1 MKKRMKI
8 SIGSEEEI
16 ERMRRETKFKINA
29 RNVLG
34 IKHQDDWIFNLNI
47 GNIMHL
53 APLSFD
59 DLNSYAYIQRSGVPA
74 NSKASIQNVDYLNEL
89 HKDTLLEKI
98 LFLSVGYF

>member
-1 MKKRMKI
+1 MNTKERTEFFNDGRLGLKKRLRI
-8 SIGSEEEI
+8 SFGSQQEI
-16 ERMRRETKFKINA
+16 DRIRKDSKYKLNA

-59 DLNSYAYIQRSGVPA
+59 DLNSFAYVQRPTHSQG
-74 NSKASIQNVDYLNEL
+74 STQ
-89 HKDTLLEKI
+89 H
-98 LFLSVGYF
+98 

>member
-1 MKKRMKI
+1 MRI
-8 SIGSEEEI
+8 SFGSEQEI
-16 ERMRRETKFKINA
+16 ERMRKDTRFKLNA

-59 DLNSYAYIQRSGVPA
+59 DLNSFAYIQRPASSGGGL
-74 NSKASIQNVDYLNEL
+74 K
-89 HKDTLLEKI
+89 
-98 LFLSVGYF
+98 SVT